1 MHVNNMYC
9 MYSMTCSLPYNM
21 VHMFIVQCISL
32 ISYVACFNYTVYI
45 RVHWPN
51 ISSTAWGMFGIVL
64 FPMVCQ
70 CDYIICMYIYT
81 WYIYY
86 LSCILCDEPHVTY
99 HIAV

>member
-9 MYSMTCSLPYNM
+9 MYSCSLPYNM

-45 RVHWPN
+45 AMYIRVHQPN

-64 FPMVCQ
+64 FPKVYQ
-70 CDYIICMYIYT
+70 CDYIIRHCTYIYGIT
-81 WYIYY
+81 
-86 LSCILCDEPHVTY
+86 CHVVCDEPHVTY
-99 HIAV
+99 HIPV